1 MSFKHNKKRNTA
13 FLFEVM
19 VREVSEQI
27 LEENKSRREHLLEL
41 IKKYFGKDSILAE
54 ELQLYRDIY
63 EDNSVTTNTL
73 QNIVLESKRKFDKIN
88 KKNVFNKQTKLISE
102 INKIDKNIFNNFIKN
117 YKVLASINQYFLE
130 ESLGSKEMVSLKE
143 QIVEFVIDE
152 PEQSNGVLEEV
163 DSIVYRT
170 FIDKF
175 NNEYAELLS
184 EQKELLQLYVLSS
197 SKDGKLSFA
206 CYLNEEI
213 ARLKQEV
220 SSSFEL
226 KEIKEDLYMKEK
238 AETVIV
244 MLEEFSTREIQEND
258 FEKILMIQELVREI
272 NTDADQDNSA
282 Q

>member
-27 LEENKSRREHLLEL
+27 LEENKGKRENLLGL
-41 IKKYFGKDSILAE
+41 IKKYFGRESILAE
-54 ELQLYRDIY
+54 ELRLYRDIY
-63 EDNSVTTNTL
+63 EDNAVQPDTL
-73 QNIVLESKRKFDKIN
+73 KSIISESKRKFDKIN
-88 KKNVFNKQTKLISE
+88 KKDVFNKQTKLISE
-102 INKIDKNIFNNFIKN
+102 INKIDKDIFNNFIKN

-130 ESLGSKEMVSLKE
+130 ESMGSKEMVILKE
-143 QIVEFVIDE
+143 QIVEFVVEE
-152 PEQSNGVLEEV
+152 PEQSDGVLEEV

-175 NNEYAELLS
+175 NNEYSELLS

-197 SKDGKLSFA
+197 SKDGKLSFHS
-206 CYLNEEI
+206 YLNEEI
-213 ARLKQEV
+213 ARLKEEV
-220 SSSFEL
+220 NKSFEL
-226 KEIKEDLYMKEK
+226 EEINEDQFMKEK
-238 AETVIV
+238 TEKVIS
-244 MLEEFSTREIQEND
+244 MLEEFSARQIQDND